1 VSSSFFVRRGPP
13 DDAAAVIAALDRPG
27 VRWADGE
34 LDELVGPWP
43 EGVVLLWIP
52 NASTRGVEVIT
63 HSDGK
68 MAVRI
73 LAMSSPEDYDLALR
87 LVEVLGGDGEVEP
100 EEGAPVPAAAVRTT
114 FDREWM
120 LRNMAAGAHAI
131 GVALARGKRV
141 TMSGPST
148 NVTIE
153 PVQPFDAVAFLD
165 TMRHAQ
171 ASALADGEQTERAG
185 RIVEEL
191 EDDDL
196 RTPWQEIEDGELL
209 TGEQEHRDELQA
221 RDQKLAPG
229 GLAADE
235 GMGLGWRL
243 VFYAIVIAVVV
254 PALVTRLATWPFRR
268 RIIDRREERDEER
281 HSRERTT
288 LRDEVVR
295 ETAHLA
301 LAPDDID
308 SRRRRADRLR
318 RLGHRAA
325 AERDLAFCLGKLPE
339 NDARRDAVL
348 VEHEGVLRM
357 LGCPNLAA
365 QAHAAAVARGVT
377 FVPGSRVR
385 HILDGA
391 GGAFIVIAGLHD

>member
-1 VSSSFFVRRGPP
+1 MSSSFFVRRGPP
-13 DDAAAVIAALDRPG
+13 DDAAAVIAALERPG

-43 EGVVLLWIP
+43 EGVVVLWIP
-52 NASTRGVEVIT
+52 GASTRGVEVIT

-87 LVEVLGGDGEVEP
+87 LVEVLGGDRPVEP
-100 EEGAPVPAAAVRTT
+100 EEGEPLPAAQVRKR

-120 LRNMAAGAHAI
+120 LRNMATGATAI

-165 TMRHAQ
+165 TMRSAQ

-185 RIVEEL
+185 RIVEDV
-191 EDDDL
+191 EDDP
-196 RTPWQEIEDGELL
+196 RTPWQEIEDGDLL

-221 RDQKLAPG
+221 RDKKLAPASP
-229 GLAADE
+229 AADR

-243 VFYAIVIAVVV
+243 VFYAVVILLIV
-254 PALVTRLATWPFRR
+254 PALVTRLMTWPFRR
-268 RIIDRREERDEER
+268 RIVDRREEREDERR
-281 HSRERTT
+281 HRERETC
-288 LRDEVVR
+288 REEVVR

-301 LAPDDID
+301 LTPDDID
-308 SRRRRADRLR
+308 SRRRRADRLW

-325 AERDLAFCLGKLPE
+325 AERDLAFCLAKLPE
-339 NDARRDAVL
+339 HDVRRELVL
-348 VEHEGVLRM
+348 IEQSGVLRM
-357 LGCPNLAA
+357 LGCPNLADAA
-365 QAHAAAVARGVT
+365 QAAAVARGVKL
-377 FVPGSRVR
+377 VPASPVR

-391 GGAFIVIAGLHD
+391 GGAFIVMAGLHDY